1 MMAHIHTCVLW
12 DFIVSLSASKVS
24 AIASV
29 VSAIASAV
37 IASLTYFAWRTAKQ
51 ALRASQEASE
61 AAREANIQAK
71 NDSIAQTRPYV
82 YAEVV
87 PGIMCERSLDLRI
100 VNVGRTSARELTLEF
115 VNRSED
121 ASDSNVL
128 DEIEASVRRLF
139 ETARTLPPS
148 CSIRTVWCELGE
160 EASESSSC
168 KPKPKGMPLDGS
180 IRLKYRSDDG
190 TEYSDQF
197 DVLFWQSGLSPV
209 PEKGSDSGS
218 CHDFYVVAQAISR
231 AISYGN
237 W

>member
-1 MMAHIHTCVLW
+1 MCSVLPHVDNLADW
-12 DFIVSLSASKVS
+12 SAAVS
-24 AIASV
+24 AIASLCLV
-29 VSAIASAV
+29 VLAICAG
-37 IASLTYFAWRTAKQ
+37 RTATQ
-51 ALRASQEASE
+51 TLRASKEASE
-61 AAREANIQAK
+61 AAREANVQAK

-82 YAEVV
+82 YVELV
-87 PGIMCERSLDLRI
+87 PGIMTERSLDLRI
-100 VNVGRTSARELTLEF
+100 VNVGRSSARELTLEF

-121 ASDSNVL
+121 ASHSDVL
-128 DEIEASVRRLF
+128 DEIVASVRRLF

-168 KPKPKGMPLDGS
+168 NPKPKGMPLDGS

-197 DVLFWQSGLSPV
+197 DVLFWKSGLSPV

-231 AISYGN
+231 AISYRN